1 MENILKEK
9 LLKLQEIDFVLADIK
24 LYLDTHPCDSAML
37 MKYCM
42 YAQKSMMLRNEIET
56 RYRYSLTAKAAAA
69 FGPKFGWINSPWP
82 WCGKDPRPIESSYMP
97 CTMADV
103 ENSTDCSCSCNC
115 NCGCNNGVS
124 CEINPACEKETE
136 VCN

>member
-1 MENILKEK
+1 MENSLKEK
-9 LLKLQEIDFVLADIK
+9 LTKLQEIDFVLADIK
-24 LYLDTHPCDSAML
+24 LYLDTHPCDTAML

-56 RYRYSLTAKAAAA
+56 RYRYPLTAKAAAA

-82 WCGKDPRPIESSYMP
+82 WCGKEPKSIDATFNP
-97 CTMADV
+97 CQAETL
-103 ENSTDCSCSCNC
+103 ENECTCSCE
-115 NCGCNNGVS
+115 
-124 CEINPACEKETE
+124 CETETE